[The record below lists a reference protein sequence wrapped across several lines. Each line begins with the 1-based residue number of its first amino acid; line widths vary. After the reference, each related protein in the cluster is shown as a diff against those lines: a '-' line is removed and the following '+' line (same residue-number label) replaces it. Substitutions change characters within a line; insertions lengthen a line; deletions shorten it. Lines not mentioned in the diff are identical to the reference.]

1 MSPDIS
7 EGIETYKKRVAPW
20 FVTAKN
26 LNFATVD
33 EFLDCLNSST
43 RISFM
48 QKASQTPGVPRP
60 LQQQYVGVYQK
71 VCADVQVN
79 PVPMT
84 NSRCPATRRVCNKIQ
99 IGQVLVGS
107 HLRRVQ
113 RLAERWVR

>member
-20 FVTAKN
+20 LVTVKN
-26 LNFATVD
+26 LNFTTVD
-33 EFLDCLNSST
+33 EFLDCLNAST

-48 QKASQTPGVPRP
+48 QKASQAPGVPRP

-84 NSRCPATRRVCNKIQ
+84 TARCEVFEEALLTVCAAAVISVHFDKKQ
-99 IGQVLVGS
+99 ISTCPRSQD
-107 HLRRVQ
+107 
-113 RLAERWVR
+113 